1 MKMDRIIRTIT
12 SDGSLMA
19 SAIDSTTIVA
29 TAQQLH
35 GLSKTACAALGRLLT
50 GASLMG
56 AMLKSDKASLTL
68 KVNGGGPLGNLVAIS
83 DDRGNVRGYV
93 DDPEIELPLKANGK
107 IDVGGA
113 VGSDGRLAV
122 MRDFGE
128 RDPYIGQTELVS
140 GEIAED
146 LTQYYAQSE
155 QIPTV
160 CALGV
165 LVNKESGKSML
176 AGGLLIQVLPGADA
190 SAIARL
196 EENVGKLESVT
207 TMLAKGVSLEEMC
220 RKALDGFTME
230 ILDEFQV
237 HYACPCSKER
247 FANALLTLG
256 AEEILSLPPNEDG
269 KVETVCQYC
278 GRKYFF
284 SRKELEELAETA
296 KEKNSEK
303 DLDK

>member
-1 MKMDRIIRTIT
+1 MDRIIRTIT

-19 SAIDSTTIVA
+19 SAIDSTEIVY
-29 TAQQLH
+29 TAQKLH
-35 GLSKTACAALGRLLT
+35 GLSKTACASLGRLLT

-83 DDRGNVRGYV
+83 DAHGNVRGYV
-93 DDPEIELPLKANGK
+93 DHPEVELPLKSNGK
-107 IDVGGA
+107 IDVGGG

-128 RDPYIGQTELVS
+128 KDPYIGQTELVS

-155 QIPTV
+155 QTPTV

-165 LVNKESGKSML
+165 LVNKDSGEAML
-176 AGGLLIQVLPGADA
+176 SGGLLIQVLPGADDA
-190 SAIARL
+190 AVTRL
-196 EENVGKLESVT
+196 EENVGRLESVT
-207 TMLAKGVSLEEMC
+207 TMLAKGIALEDMC

-237 HYACPCSKER
+237 HYACNCSKER

-256 AEEILSLPPNEDG
+256 PEEILSLPLNDEG
-269 KVETVCQYC
+269 KAEAVCHYC
-278 GRKYFF
+278 SRKYYF
-284 SRKELEELAETA
+284 SQAELSKLSKRARRK
-296 KEKNSEK
+296 
-303 DLDK
+303 